1 MGNGHPDYNVVFENN
16 TKHLADLKNDPCPK
30 RFCTY
35 SVVNGR
41 LQTLDDIIQLLDN
54 RTKSFSFHLIL
65 MKKKVEKFNSTLITF
80 GKLVL
85 FSLQMKIVKLKGI
98 TGTLR

>member
-1 MGNGHPDYNVVFENN
+1 MGIQTFENN

-35 SVVNGR
+35 SVVNDR
-41 LQTLDDIIQLLDN
+41 LQTLDDDIIQLSDN

-65 MKKKVEKFNSTLITF
+65 TKKKMKVEKFNSTLITF

>member
-1 MGNGHPDYNVVFENN
+1 MGIQTIKFENN

-30 RFCTY
+30 RFCTF

-41 LQTLDDIIQLLDN
+41 LQTLDDIIQLSDN

-65 MKKKVEKFNSTLITF
+65 TKKKMKVEKFNSTLITF

-85 FSLQMKIVKLKGI
+85 FSLQMKIVKLKGL
-98 TGTLR
+98 TVQGH

>member
-1 MGNGHPDYNVVFENN
+1 MGIQTIKFENN

-30 RFCTY
+30 RFCTF

-41 LQTLDDIIQLLDN
+41 LQTLDDIIQLSDN

-65 MKKKVEKFNSTLITF
+65 TKKKMKVEKFNSTLITF

-85 FSLQMKIVKLKGI
+85 LFSLQMKIVKLKGL
-98 TGTLR
+98 TVQGH

>member
-1 MGNGHPDYNVVFENN
+1 MGIQTFENN

-35 SVVNGR
+35 SVVNDR
-41 LQTLDDIIQLLDN
+41 LQTLDDDIIQLSDN

-65 MKKKVEKFNSTLITF
+65 TKEKMKVEKFNSTLITF

-85 FSLQMKIVKLKGI
+85 FSLQMKIVKLKEL
-98 TGTLR
+98 TGTETRG